1 MDYRILANL
10 AKNSP
15 ELVNVEVMNEM
26 LVFLFVYLKKVIFL
40 PGMVEQWV
48 VICDIA
54 NMSLSALPRSQI

>member
-15 ELVNVEVMNEM
+15 ELVNVEVINEM

-40 PGMVEQWV
+40 PGMVE
-48 VICDIA
+48 
-54 NMSLSALPRSQI
+54 